1 MSNTV
6 PPVKNMNAAANA
18 AAMSAVER
26 LATQPTSLIQYS
38 SRGRVAVIG
47 GIDAQDFAV
56 RLSGSLSAQVIL
68 TQGAVEPGVPTIP
81 LANRPIRIEG
91 YLGNFNIV
99 LGEAGRPNCESLQVD
114 MILDLSE
121 APLLAMPLKPP
132 GYLTSIAEEPY
143 LTEVEQTLKDL
154 TGTFEKPKY
163 FSYDEAI
170 CAHGRAGIA
179 GCSMCIDA
187 CPAEAISSLI
197 ESVEVDPHLC
207 QGGGVCASVCPTG
220 AIRYVYPTLTDTLHM
235 LRTLLNSYAGA
246 GGSNAV
252 VAFVARAEADR
263 LQSRPDNLLVVVVE
277 ELASTGMEV
286 WLSALAY
293 GANAVLL
300 VDAGA
305 MPDSVAGFI
314 RQQVDTADSIL
325 QGLGYRHNATRIVD
339 PESVALNCETASPL
353 NLQKVAGFAGSTE
366 KRRTLLQA
374 IDHLYQQSST
384 ARELIPLPAQSPF
397 GRINVDANAC
407 TLCMGCTSVCPS
419 KALSAGNEI
428 PKLEFYEINCV
439 QCGICAAACPEHA
452 IQLEPRLVADAE
464 QRRAMV
470 VLHEEEPFCCIRCGK
485 AFATRSIIDNMTK
498 KLAGHHMFQSER
510 AIQRLMMCED
520 CRVIDVVQ
528 DQDAMRTA

>member
-1 MSNTV
+1 MTETRIDDCLSN
-6 PPVKNMNAAANA
+6 
-18 AAMSAVER
+18 R
-26 LATQPTSLIQYS
+26 
-38 SRGRVAVIG
+38 
-47 GIDAQDFAV
+47 D
-56 RLSGSLSAQVIL
+56 
-68 TQGAVEPGVPTIP
+68 GV
-81 LANRPIRIEG
+81 L
-91 YLGNFNIV
+91 F
-99 LGEAGRPNCESLQVD
+99 
-114 MILDLSE
+114 
-121 APLLAMPLKPP
+121 
-132 GYLTSIAEEPY
+132 
-143 LTEVEQTLKDL
+143 
-154 TGTFEKPKY
+154 
-163 FSYDEAI
+163 
-170 CAHGRAGIA
+170 
-179 GCSMCIDA
+179 
-187 CPAEAISSLI
+187 
-197 ESVEVDPHLC
+197 
-207 QGGGVCASVCPTG
+207 
-220 AIRYVYPTLTDTLHM
+220 
-235 LRTLLNSYAGA
+235 
-246 GGSNAV
+246 
-252 VAFVARAEADR
+252 
-263 LQSRPDNLLVVVVE
+263 VE
-277 ELASTGMEV
+277 ELASTGMDV

-339 PESVALNCETASPL
+339 PESVALNCETASPFD
-353 NLQKVAGFAGSTE
+353 LQKVASFAGSTE

-374 IDHLYQQSST
+374 IDHLYQQSSS
-384 ARELIPLPAQSPF
+384 ARALIPLPAQSPF
-397 GRINVDANAC
+397 GRISVDANAC

-419 KALSAGNEI
+419 QALSAGNEI

-452 IQLEPRLVADAE
+452 ISLEPRLVADAE
-464 QRRAMV
+464 QRRAKV

>member
-1 MSNTV
+1 MSDTV
-6 PPVKNMNAAANA
+6 PPLKNINAVANA
-18 AAMSAVER
+18 AAMSAVEQ
-26 LATQPTSLIQYS
+26 LSTEPTSLVQYS

-47 GIDAQDFAV
+47 GIEAQDFAA
-56 RLSGSLSAQVIL
+56 RLCGNLTAQVIL

-81 LANRPIRIEG
+81 VGIRPIRIEG
-91 YLGNFNIV
+91 YLGHFNIA
-99 LGEAGRPNCESLQVD
+99 LGEEGRPNFESLQVD

-121 APLLAMPLKPP
+121 VALLGMPLKPP

-143 LTEVEQTLKDL
+143 LTEVEQALKDL
-154 TGTFEKPKY
+154 VGTFEKPKY
-163 FSYDEAI
+163 FSYDAAI
-170 CAHGRAGIA
+170 CAHGRSGIS
-179 GCSMCIDA
+179 GCSLCIDA
-187 CPAEAISSLI
+187 CPADAINSLI
-197 ESVEVDPHLC
+197 ESVEVNPHLC

-220 AIRYVYPTLTDTLHM
+220 AIRYVYPKVTDCLRT
-235 LRTLLNSYAGA
+235 LRTLLSSYAGA

-252 VAFVARAEADR
+252 IAFVAQAEADR
-263 LQSRPDNLLVVVVE
+263 LENKPDNLLPVVVE
-277 ELASTGMEV
+277 ELASTGMDV

-293 GANAVLL
+293 GADAVLL

-314 RQQVDTADSIL
+314 RRQIDTADSIL
-325 QGLGYRHNATRIVD
+325 QGLGYQHNAIRIAD
-339 PESVALNCETASPL
+339 PGSLVQQCETAGAF
-353 NLQKVAGFAGSTE
+353 NLQKPASFAGSTE

-384 ARELIPLPAQSPF
+384 AHELIPLPSQSPF
-397 GRINVDANAC
+397 GRIVVDANAC

-419 KALSAGNEI
+419 NALAAGNDI
-428 PKLEFYEINCV
+428 PKLEFFEINCV

-452 IQLEPRLVADAE
+452 ISLEPRLVADAE
-464 QRRAMV
+464 QRRGMV
-470 VLHEEEPFCCIRCGK
+470 VLHQEEPFCCTRCGK